1 VGRNREIPRKRD
13 SNIVKKGYFARMK
26 TMPQS
31 MPGNMAKL
39 KPALLEKIER
49 MDDRHLILLNRILLQ
64 LEVEERAD
72 RLNEAFDKDHEQG
85 LLRRVPELV
94 KQFRSEHRYA

>member
-1 VGRNREIPRKRD
+1 
-13 SNIVKKGYFARMK
+13 MK

-31 MPGNMAKL
+31 MLGEVQKL
-39 KPALLEKIER
+39 KPALHEKIER
-49 MDDRHLILLNRILLQ
+49 MDDQHLLLLNRILLQ
-64 LEVEERAD
+64 IEVEERAD
-72 RLNEAFDKDHEQG
+72 RLCEGFDKDHEQG